1 MFHCRRIAF
10 VTRGALLASIIIHA
24 ALPRFF
30 IAAADSS
37 VEKDANNA
45 FVSKRHTTSSI
56 GSHDAPLSQ
65 MLRPS
70 EASLAA
76 MVRGLASSGFEG
88 SSATAENND
97 ADNSSAAAASASKAF
112 LPSGLAKKDLTHR
125 VRQVLDAQA
134 RGTSRGLDAS
144 SSTTESG
151 IDLVGFGS
159 SLSQLLSEWPSLEN
173 NIADADSLVTALTKA
188 NDEAITTTDGASKT
202 HILGA
207 GKALLSKLDVLVK
220 EILASDE
227 FPRLRNWVLL
237 LLAIIDEILCTCRIP
252 ALGQTARSGGFP
264 TMSTMIESVQV
275 RSEGANDDM
284 MRAVMGEIIRDAAV
298 GTDSTDSQIDSIV
311 DGIIEKVI
319 EVSTSSFSMLLISL
333 RTTSCVSCSAYM
345 YVFILVFL
353 SFPAYLSTNSQSSG
367 SSPKAFRM
375 FSATT
380 AVFSL
385 DSY

>member
-1 MFHCRRIAF
+1 
-10 VTRGALLASIIIHA
+10 
-24 ALPRFF
+24 
-30 IAAADSS
+30 
-37 VEKDANNA
+37 
-45 FVSKRHTTSSI
+45 
-56 GSHDAPLSQ
+56 
-65 MLRPS
+65 
-70 EASLAA
+70 
-76 MVRGLASSGFEG
+76 
-88 SSATAENND
+88 
-97 ADNSSAAAASASKAF
+97 
-112 LPSGLAKKDLTHR
+112 
-125 VRQVLDAQA
+125 
-134 RGTSRGLDAS
+134 
-144 SSTTESG
+144 
-151 IDLVGFGS
+151 
-159 SLSQLLSEWPSLEN
+159 
-173 NIADADSLVTALTKA
+173 
-188 NDEAITTTDGASKT
+188 
-202 HILGA
+202 
-207 GKALLSKLDVLVK
+207 
-220 EILASDE
+220 
-227 FPRLRNWVLL
+227 
-237 LLAIIDEILCTCRIP
+237 
-252 ALGQTARSGGFP
+252 
-264 TMSTMIESVQV
+264 MSTMIESVQV